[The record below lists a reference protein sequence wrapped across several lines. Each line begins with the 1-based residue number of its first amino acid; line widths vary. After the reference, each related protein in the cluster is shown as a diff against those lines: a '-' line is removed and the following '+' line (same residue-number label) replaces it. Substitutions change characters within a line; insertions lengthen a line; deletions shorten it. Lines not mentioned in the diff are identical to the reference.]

1 MGINTSPLTAIPN
14 FPGFIPATLH
24 DWLFDPSSR
33 LNVSMLVSVI
43 VHALVLF
50 GVTFVLPLPKFNNAA
65 APLEV
70 VLVNSKSASKP
81 NKADALAQS
90 NLDGGGNTDDKRRA
104 KSPFPLLPEHEQS
117 LDVVNARQKV
127 EQLEQEQ
134 KRLMTA
140 IKSKKSINQPDPK
153 TERIEQKQ
161 QIPDATDWVQR
172 ILQIDRLQAKVDKD
186 HDAYQKR
193 PKRKFVGARTQE
205 YRFSR
210 YIEDWRAKIERIG
223 NLNYPEAAKREK
235 LSGNLLL
242 TVGIKTDGSIES
254 IEIHRSSGKKILDE
268 AAIRIV
274 RLAGQNGFAPL
285 PPDISRDTDILH
297 ITRTWMFTRSDEL
310 TSQ

>member
-1 MGINTSPLTAIPN
+1 MTAIPN
-14 FPGFIPATLH
+14 FTGFFPVALH
-24 DWLFDPSSR
+24 DRLFDPSSR
-33 LNVSMLVSVI
+33 LRVSMLISVI

-50 GVTFVLPLPKFNNAA
+50 GVTFTLPLPKFNNAA

-81 NKADALAQS
+81 NKADALAQA
-90 NLDGGGNTDDKRRA
+90 NLDGGGNTDDKHRA

-140 IKSKKSINQPDPK
+140 IKSKKSVNQPDPR
-153 TERIEQKQ
+153 TERLEQKQ
-161 QIPDATDWVQR
+161 EIPDATDLVQR
-172 ILQIDRLQAKVDKD
+172 ILQIDRLQAQVDKD
-186 HDAYQKR
+186 HEAYQKR
-193 PKRKFVGARTQE
+193 PKRKHFGARVEE
-205 YRFSR
+205 YRFAR

-235 LSGNLLL
+235 LHGDLLL
-242 TVGIKTDGSIES
+242 TVKIKADGSIES
-254 IEIHRSSGKKILDE
+254 VEINRSSGKKILDE

-274 RLAGQNGFAPL
+274 RLAGQNGFSPF
-285 PPDISRDTDILH
+285 PPDISRDTDILE
-297 ITRTWMFTRSDEL
+297 ITRTWIFTRSDEL
-310 TSQ
+310 MSQ

>member
-14 FPGFIPATLH
+14 FPGFFPAALH
-24 DWLFDPSSR
+24 TRLLDPSSR
-33 LNVSMLVSVI
+33 LNLSMLVSVI
-43 VHALVLF
+43 AHAIVLF

-81 NKADALAQS
+81 NKADALAQA
-90 NLDGGGNTDDKRRA
+90 NLDGGGNTDDNRRA

-117 LDVVNARQKV
+117 LDMVNARQKA

-140 IKSKKSINQPDPK
+140 IKSKKNVTQPDPR
-153 TERIEQKQ
+153 TERLEQKQ
-161 QIPDATDWVQR
+161 EILNATDLVQR
-172 ILQIDRLQAKVDKD
+172 ILQIERIEAQVDKE
-186 HDAYQKR
+186 HEAYQKR
-193 PKRKFVGARTQE
+193 PKRKFIGARTQE

-210 YIEDWRAKIERIG
+210 YVEDWRAKVERIG

-235 LSGNLLL
+235 LTGSLLL

-254 IEIHRSSGKKILDE
+254 IEINRSSGRKILDD
-268 AAIRIV
+268 AAVRIV

-310 TSQ
+310 ISQ